1 LRPTD
6 GDLRRLSPL
15 ANRERSLVSN
25 GPTDNNRGEQAMA
38 HFRLGFNRLYPHTRL
53 YVNGNSG
60 TERLVLH
67 TGKQVTL
74 EIAGLAGAS
83 VKPKIIPSV
92 AGKVTIST
100 PSATNNAT
108 IRKFTVKAT
117 GSGKTVLSATDDA
130 GNALTTGADLEVIA
144 GDFLNHTGM
153 DEDLVAKAFQG
164 GDAGKMHALIRML
177 FNSDD
182 NIFNE
187 LSDANQRQWC
197 RLPDGRP
204 DPNGCLPCGT
214 VAKVGGW
221 KLYDPNLKY
230 TYHSYHQQ
238 LAGMRD
244 AAKRAAL
251 KRDDVKMNNDRLKE
265 GRKAIHER
273 LKKGIPS
280 VVGVVY
286 IPATAMQPS
295 GTFNVTDSGGHT
307 VLIVGCSA
315 DEKKFLYIDPYPKG
329 SKLKYAG
336 GVAGHTAFP
345 NCDYLGLF
353 EFQPASRGTS
363 DVLRSTTPGD
373 SGIFSG
379 DQFLEV
385 VSGPVTLTGPS
396 TEKAKP

>member
-1 LRPTD
+1 
-6 GDLRRLSPL
+6 
-15 ANRERSLVSN
+15 
-25 GPTDNNRGEQAMA
+25 MA
-38 HFRLGFNRLYPHTRL
+38 YFRLGFNGLYPHKRL
-53 YVNGNSG
+53 YVNGDSG

-74 EIAGLAGAS
+74 EIAGLANAS
-83 VKPKIIPSV
+83 VKPKIIESV
-92 AGKVTIST
+92 AGKVSVTAPT
-100 PSATNNAT
+100 ATNNAT

-117 GSGKTVLSATDDA
+117 GAGKTVLSAKDDG
-130 GNALTTGADLEVIA
+130 GNVLTVGADLEIIA
-144 GDFLNHTGM
+144 GDFLNHSGM
-153 DEDLVAKAFQG
+153 DEDLIAKGFQG

-177 FNSDD
+177 FNSED

-187 LSDANQRQWC
+187 LSDANQTQWC
-197 RLPDGRP
+197 RLPDGTP

-221 KLYDPNLKY
+221 KCFDRSLRY

-238 LAGMRD
+238 LSGMRD

-251 KRDDVKMNNDRLKE
+251 KRDDVMMNNDRLKE

-273 LKKGIPS
+273 LKRGIPS

-286 IPATAMQPS
+286 IPSTAMRPS
-295 GTFNVTDSGGHT
+295 GVFNVTDSGGHT
-307 VLIVGCSA
+307 VLIVGCTA

-336 GVAGHTAFP
+336 GVAGHSVFP
-345 NCDYLGLF
+345 DCHYLGRF

-363 DVLRSTTPGD
+363 DVLRSMTPGD
-373 SGIFSG
+373 SGLFAG

-385 VSGPVTLTGPS
+385 VSGPVTLSGPS
-396 TEKAKP
+396 TEKT